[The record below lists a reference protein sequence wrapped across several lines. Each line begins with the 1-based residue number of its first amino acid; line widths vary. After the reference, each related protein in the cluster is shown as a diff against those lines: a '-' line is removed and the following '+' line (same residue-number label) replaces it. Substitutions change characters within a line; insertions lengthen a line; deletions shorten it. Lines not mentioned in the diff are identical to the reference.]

1 MTSPALE
8 PPAEWRVYLL
18 QCSDK
23 SLYAGITTD
32 MNRRLQQHNGHLP
45 GGARYTRGR
54 RPVTVVWSESC
65 DSRSGQALQREAAVR
80 RLSRRQKQALIAAS
94 ERGDRQ

>member
-1 MTSPALE
+1 MTSLALE
-8 PPAEWRVYLL
+8 VGTEWRVYLL

-32 MNRRLQQHNGHLP
+32 MNRRLQQHNGHLT

-54 RPVTVVWSESC
+54 RPVTVVWSETC
-65 DSRSGQALQREAAVR
+65 GSRSEALQREAAVR
-80 RLSRRQKQALIAAS
+80 RLSRRQKQALITALK
-94 ERGDRQ
+94 RGDRQ

>member
-8 PPAEWRVYLL
+8 AAAEWRVYLL

-32 MNRRLQQHNGHLP
+32 MARRLQQHNGQLP

-54 RPVTVVWSESC
+54 RPVTVVWSETC
-65 DSRSGQALQREAAVR
+65 DSRSEALQREAAVR
-80 RLSRRQKQALIAAS
+80 RLSRPQKQALIAAL